1 MHCVLHNLTL
11 IDESSTLQVLSYVL
25 DMCTFHVL
33 FIVSIVLV
41 SCVVKITT
49 ESCFAFSRV
58 AKPPRII
65 THAQEVK
72 DAVPGKLVTFTIVAT
87 GTEPLSYQWQY
98 EAGSEGL
105 QLYDVEKSP
114 GANSSTLTIPRVKK
128 LNEGSY
134 YCIVSNCAGS
144 ETSKYAALSLGE
156 YIPHGLTSLVDLQTC
171 M

>member
-1 MHCVLHNLTL
+1 MNPFYSCYPMY
-11 IDESSTLQVLSYVL
+11 SPCFALS
-25 DMCTFHVL
+25 FAN
-33 FIVSIVLV
+33 LV
-41 SCVVKITT
+41 SVCKKITT
-49 ESCFAFSRV
+49 TFCLHFHAHAAE
-58 AKPPRII
+58 PPRIT
-65 THAQEVK
+65 THPQEVK
-72 DAVPGKLVTFTIVAT
+72 DAAPGKLVTFSIEAT

-144 ETSKYAALSLGE
+144 ETSRCATLSLGE
-156 YIPHGLTSLVDLQTC
+156 YTTWFNITS
-171 M
+171 

>member
-1 MHCVLHNLTL
+1 MYSLCTSMFCMHCLLQSSISIL
-11 IDESSTLQVLSYVL
+11 CAEKKKESQ
-25 DMCTFHVL
+25 
-33 FIVSIVLV
+33 LV
-41 SCVVKITT
+41 SV
-49 ESCFAFSRV
+49 FFSH
-58 AKPPRII
+58 AAEPPRI
-65 THAQEVK
+65 TAHPQEVK
-72 DAVPGKLVTFTIVAT
+72 DAVPGKLVTFSIEAT

-144 ETSKYAALSLGE
+144 ETSKCATLSLGE
-156 YIPHGLTSLVDLQTC
+156 YRMI
-171 M
+171 

>member
-1 MHCVLHNLTL
+1 MHSVLH
-11 IDESSTLQVLSYVL
+11 
-25 DMCTFHVL
+25 
-33 FIVSIVLV
+33 
-41 SCVVKITT
+41 
-49 ESCFAFSRV
+49 FSH
-58 AKPPRII
+58 AAEPPRIT
-65 THAQEVK
+65 THPQELK
-72 DAVPGKLVTFTIVAT
+72 DAVPGKLVTFRIEAT

-144 ETSKYAALSLGE
+144 ETSKCATLSLGE
-156 YIPHGLTSLVDLQTC
+156 YRMV
-171 M
+171 

>member
-1 MHCVLHNLTL
+1 MCKKSQLHSVLH
-11 IDESSTLQVLSYVL
+11 LSHAA
-25 DMCTFHVL
+25 D
-33 FIVSIVLV
+33 
-41 SCVVKITT
+41 
-49 ESCFAFSRV
+49 
-58 AKPPRII
+58 PPRII
-65 THAQEVK
+65 THPQELK
-72 DAVPGKLVTFTIVAT
+72 DAVPGKLATFRIEAT

-144 ETSKYAALSLGE
+144 ETSRCATLSLGE
-156 YIPHGLTSLVDLQTC
+156 YC
-171 M
+171 MV

>member
-1 MHCVLHNLTL
+1 MGSDILGLIPHNVPSMYY
-11 IDESSTLQVLSYVL
+11 IVFRKSSISTILCLKKSQLNPV
-25 DMCTFHVL
+25 
-33 FIVSIVLV
+33 
-41 SCVVKITT
+41 
-49 ESCFAFSRV
+49 FAFSH
-58 AKPPRII
+58 AADPPTI
-65 THAQEVK
+65 TTHPQEVK
-72 DAVPGKLVTFTIVAT
+72 NAVPGKLVTFSIEAT

-134 YCIVSNCAGS
+134 YCIVRNCAGS

-156 YIPHGLTSLVDLQTC
+156 YC
-171 M
+171 MI

>member
-1 MHCVLHNLTL
+1 
-11 IDESSTLQVLSYVL
+11 
-25 DMCTFHVL
+25 MCK
-33 FIVSIVLV
+33 
-41 SCVVKITT
+41 KITT
-49 ESCFAFSRV
+49 AFCLHFH
-58 AKPPRII
+58 AHAAEPPRIT
-65 THAQEVK
+65 THPQEVK
-72 DAVPGKLVTFTIVAT
+72 DAAPGKLVTFNIEAI

-144 ETSKYAALSLGE
+144 ETSRCATLSLGE
-156 YIPHGLTSLVDLQTC
+156 YTTWFNITS
-171 M
+171 